1 MNQDHSRSKP
11 SRRTFIKAGG
21 GAGIASLAAARGL
34 GVSRGAQDAG
44 SSWQGTITFYAQSY
58 IPNSQLEG
66 AVPLS
71 AFQQVADA
79 YHQSHPGVTIE
90 FVDEQIPDFVQTARV
105 RAAGKELWDV
115 FWAQSTALNSS
126 LPKGIARD
134 LTPDFDA
141 PNPYIEG
148 NAAWRDAMNPN
159 VVNTTAAP
167 SGAHYNING
176 DFVGTAFFYNP
187 TLFEQAGITAPPTT
201 WPELVQVG
209 KQLSEA
215 GIPAATGV
223 QNFSWF
229 QRHFL
234 SDFYAGDYGAIAGCD
249 GAPAI
254 SALDEANAI
263 VQGTLSSTQ
272 DPRFMAWWPIF
283 KQFTDTWEQDLLAQ
297 PADTASEQMLDAFV
311 AGQGAMFYSGS
322 WIPNQLALRD
332 LSFELQSF
340 SFPVLDAEV
349 SEYATGA
356 NTAGAVGG
364 PNAAFQYAMSTP
376 ESNESLN
383 EPGKPEAVLDW
394 LHFIGTPQVIEQV
407 VNELGSF
414 APTWPGT
421 TPAPGLET
429 FAQQANE
436 ELEVVAVG
444 ASSPELGNNIQR
456 VFGLYLSNNAELD
469 AVTADVQRE
478 LDRAARDYAETNGV
492 ELGQCATATPVAT
505 P

>member
-1 MNQDHSRSKP
+1 MKQEHSAP
-11 SRRTFIKAGG
+11 QTSRRTLIKAAG
-21 GAGIASLAAARGL
+21 GAGIASLAAASGS
-34 GVSRGAQDAG
+34 GVSRGAQDAA

-58 IPNSQLEG
+58 TPNSQLEG
-66 AVPLS
+66 AVPLT
-71 AFQQVADA
+71 AFQQVADE
-79 YHQSHPGVTIE
+79 YQQSHPGVTIE

-126 LPKGIARD
+126 LPRGIARD
-134 LTPDFDA
+134 LTPDFDQ

-148 NAAWRDAMNPN
+148 NDAWRDAMNPN

-187 TLFEQAGITAPPTT
+187 TLFEQAGISAPPTT
-201 WPELVQVG
+201 WPELLQVSQ
-209 KQLSEA
+209 QLSEA
-215 GIPAATGV
+215 GIPSATGV
-223 QNFSWF
+223 QNFTWF

-234 SDFYAGDYGAIAGCD
+234 SDFYADDYAALAGCD

-263 VQGTLSSTQ
+263 AQGTLSTQ
-272 DPRFMAWWPIF
+272 DPRFMAWWPVF
-283 KQFTDTWEQDLLAQ
+283 KQLTDTWNQDLLAQ
-297 PADTASEQMLDAFV
+297 PADTASEQMLDSFV
-311 AGQGAMFYSGS
+311 AGEGAMFYSGS

-340 SFPVLDAEV
+340 SFPALDAEV

-376 ESNESLN
+376 ESNESMN
-383 EPGKPEAVLDW
+383 EAGKQEAVLDW
-394 LHFIGTPQVIEQV
+394 LHYIGTPQVIEQV

-421 TPAPGLET
+421 TAAPGLET
-429 FAQQANE
+429 FAEQANE
-436 ELEVVAVG
+436 ELRVIAVG
-444 ASSPELGNNIQR
+444 ASSPELSTNIQR
-456 VFGLYLSNNAELD
+456 IFGLYLSNNAELEG
-469 AVTADVQRE
+469 AASDVQRE
-478 LDRAARDYAETNGV
+478 LDRASQDYAETNGV
-492 ELGQCATATPVAT
+492 ELGQCGTATPVAT